1 MSPLPGAP
9 SSVWR
14 SVSATESAPA
24 GGQLYRVVV
33 ERQGLSPSTWDGCI
47 CVNMNGERFGD
58 EYASNHSNEG
68 YEAQDKFVS
77 SALGSAILDKGTDH
91 TRRVGGPIWAIFD
104 QSFADSER
112 FELGAPYVDEEHG
125 YFFRGETLEEL
136 AQTLLLMSK

>member
-1 MSPLPGAP
+1 MGETHGVPIAGGGLQRLEIGQCDRERAD
-9 SSVWR
+9 
-14 SVSATESAPA
+14 

-33 ERQGLSPSTWDGCI
+33 GRQGLFTSTWDGCI
-47 CVNMNGERFGD
+47 CVNMNGERLGD

-91 TRRVGGPIWAIFD
+91 TRRAGGPIWAIFD

-112 FELGAPYVDEEHG
+112 F
-125 YFFRGETLEEL
+125 
-136 AQTLLLMSK
+136 